1 MDKRLNHQNTY
12 ADLCED
18 DKNFMQIKVQEKGS
32 EMHQLLEKLKDENT
46 KNKDLISQVK
56 SQEIEIKTLL
66 NCVENLRK

>member
-1 MDKRLNHQNTY
+1 MEKRLNHQNTY

-46 KNKDLISQVK
+46 KNKDLIS
-56 SQEIEIKTLL
+56 
-66 NCVENLRK
+66 

>member
-1 MDKRLNHQNTY
+1 MEKRLNHQNTY

>member
-1 MDKRLNHQNTY
+1 LEKRLNHQNTY